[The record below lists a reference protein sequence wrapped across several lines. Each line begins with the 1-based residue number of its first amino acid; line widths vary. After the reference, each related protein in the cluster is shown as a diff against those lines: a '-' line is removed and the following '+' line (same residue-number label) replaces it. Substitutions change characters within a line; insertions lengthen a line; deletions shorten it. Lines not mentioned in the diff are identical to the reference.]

1 MIDKGELRARA
12 EGAIPAKTTDAQ
24 EDAETLS
31 PEKMRAVLHELRVH
45 QIELEMQNDELRH
58 AYAELDASRSRYF
71 DLYDLAPVGY
81 CTLSEKGLILQV
93 NLRASTLL
101 GMSRV
106 ELVGRPIFRSILKED
121 QVILHKHLQQLFETD
136 APQFFELRV
145 ARKTD
150 GLVFW
155 VRMDAAAAQD
165 EDGIPMC
172 RVTMTDITERKRSD
186 ERIGSLLAEKELFL
200 REVHHRIKNNM
211 STLIGL
217 FTMQAGAM
225 KSPEAASAFE
235 DAKIRVRSM
244 AVIYERL
251 YQSASFES
259 ISLLDYLPSLV
270 DDIVANFA
278 NSPSVRIETKI
289 DDVVVDVKKAQA
301 LGIIINELIT
311 NIMKYA
317 FADNSAGRIRVSAFS
332 EGDSIAVIVEDNG
345 VGLPECVDFEN
356 SDGFGLVLVRELT
369 RQLEGSVKIEREN
382 GTRIIMQFKN

>member
-1 MIDKGELRARA
+1 
-12 EGAIPAKTTDAQ
+12 
-24 EDAETLS
+24 
-31 PEKMRAVLHELRVH
+31 
-45 QIELEMQNDELRH
+45 
-58 AYAELDASRSRYF
+58 
-71 DLYDLAPVGY
+71 
-81 CTLSEKGLILQV
+81 
-93 NLRASTLL
+93 
-101 GMSRV
+101 
-106 ELVGRPIFRSILKED
+106 
-121 QVILHKHLQQLFETD
+121 
-136 APQFFELRV
+136 
-145 ARKTD
+145 
-150 GLVFW
+150 
-155 VRMDAAAAQD
+155 
-165 EDGIPMC
+165 
-172 RVTMTDITERKRSD
+172 
-186 ERIGSLLAEKELFL
+186 
-200 REVHHRIKNNM
+200 
-211 STLIGL
+211 
-217 FTMQAGAM
+217 MQAGAM